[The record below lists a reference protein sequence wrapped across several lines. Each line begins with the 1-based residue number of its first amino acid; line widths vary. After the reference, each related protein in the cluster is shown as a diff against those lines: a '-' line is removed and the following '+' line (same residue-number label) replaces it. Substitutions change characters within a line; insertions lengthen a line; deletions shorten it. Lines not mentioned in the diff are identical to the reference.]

1 MIALSATALEFVSDR
16 HLATLT
22 TLRANGS
29 PHVVPVGFT
38 FDVLTGAAWV
48 ICGDGGVKVRNL
60 ERSLPGSFEGQIGG
74 RAVLCQVDGG
84 RWISL
89 EGIGRV
95 HRDAAVV
102 AEAARR
108 YEVRYQPPRPN
119 PNRVALEIMID
130 RVLDRSAGPGARRA
144 R

>member
-1 MIALSATALEFVSDR
+1 VIALSETALSFITDR

-22 TLRANGS
+22 TVRANGL

-38 FDVLTGAAWV
+38 FDPLTGSAWV

-60 ERSLPGSFEGQIGG
+60 ERSGPGDSPGG

-89 EGIGRV
+89 EGVGRV
-95 HRDAAVV
+95 HRDPAVV

-119 PNRVALEIMID
+119 PNRVALEILID
-130 RVLDRSAGPGARRA
+130 RVTDRAAGPGVRRA